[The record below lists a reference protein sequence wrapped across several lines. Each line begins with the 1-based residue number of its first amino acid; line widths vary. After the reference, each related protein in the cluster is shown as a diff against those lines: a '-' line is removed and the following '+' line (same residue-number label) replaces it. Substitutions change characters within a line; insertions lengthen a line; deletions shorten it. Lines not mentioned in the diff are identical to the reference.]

1 MTYQFRLREEP
12 VEFCSELDNAEE
24 SLTTEW
30 YRYTAKTLVRI
41 FLTRGQTATPTRNQA
56 K

>member
-12 VEFCSELDNAEE
+12 VEFYSELDNAEE

-30 YRYTAKTLVRI
+30 YRYTAKTLARI
-41 FLTRGQTATPTRNQA
+41 FPTRGQTATPTRNHA
-56 K
+56 E